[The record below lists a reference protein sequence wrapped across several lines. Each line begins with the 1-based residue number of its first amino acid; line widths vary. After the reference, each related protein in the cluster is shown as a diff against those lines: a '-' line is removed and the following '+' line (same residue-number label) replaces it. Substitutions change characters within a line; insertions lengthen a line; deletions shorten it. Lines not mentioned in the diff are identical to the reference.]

1 MSFSSHSSYSSSNL
15 EKNRT
20 FTRANFVTIV
30 PHHALQRITRKDILH
45 IFYSSTLNLKQLLFV
60 EKKNPP
66 RSRKDT
72 LLSPLLKKSKHE
84 EGVAAEE
91 GKAKD
96 KTRSRERWEKA
107 RRKGRVNEG
116 ERRLEESSG
125 GGGRGRGGRGGIE
138 TGSRSLDG

>member
-1 MSFSSHSSYSSSNL
+1 MSFSSHSSYSSSL

-45 IFYSSTLNLKQLLFV
+45 IFYSSTFTKQLLFV

-72 LLSPLLKKSKHE
+72 LLSPLLKKGKHE